1 MGEDFIREIIF
12 QTLMPVLVSVF
23 FSYISLLID
32 QLVTSDRYV
41 HLLFCWS
48 EVRYFRAFC
57 VRLWVLVFFMSPR
70 SPFCFLLGEITLG
83 LLLLTCSGIL
93 CWFVWGIGPS
103 CVVGSFCWVL
113 CVFVG
118 RITSRYSVSNAL
130 FRIFSWFEFL
140 YLLIPGGTYCQAS
153 RSS

>member
-23 FSYISLLID
+23 SSYISLLID

-57 VRLWVLVFFMSPR
+57 VRFVSACV
-70 SPFCFLLGEITLG
+70 CHVTKIT
-83 LLLLTCSGIL
+83 IL
-93 CWFVWGIGPS
+93 FS
-103 CVVGSFCWVL
+103 VGGDNS
-113 CVFVG
+113 
-118 RITSRYSVSNAL
+118 RIVTVNL
-130 FRIFSWFEFL
+130 
-140 YLLIPGGTYCQAS
+140 
-153 RSS
+153 